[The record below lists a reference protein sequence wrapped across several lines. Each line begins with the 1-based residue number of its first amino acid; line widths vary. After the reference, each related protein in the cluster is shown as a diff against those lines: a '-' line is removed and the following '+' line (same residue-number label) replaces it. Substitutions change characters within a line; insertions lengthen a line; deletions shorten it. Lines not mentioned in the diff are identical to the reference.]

1 MKRTLFAVTLML
13 LVTAAT
19 LAAHDLFLKPARFFV
34 APGSEVRVRALN
46 GTFSRS
52 EGSVARDRIR
62 EITVVSPD
70 GTRPLD
76 TAVWDVG
83 RDTSSVVVRTGRE
96 GTYVVGLSV
105 RPRMIAL
112 GPKDF
117 NAYLES
123 DGVPDVL
130 ESRRRN
136 GELGDSARERYSK
149 HVKAVLQVGRERS
162 DGYATILGYP
172 AELVPLENPYAL
184 KPGGQLTVRALVD
197 GSPVANQLVLTGG
210 RTAAGGRIAPKGVRT
225 DADGRARIAIATRGQ
240 WYVKFIHMVP
250 VQGDSANYESKWATL
265 TFEVR

>member
-1 MKRTLFAVTLML
+1 MKRTLLAVTLML
-13 LVTAAT
+13 LGSAAA
-19 LAAHDLFLKPARFFV
+19 LAAHDLFLKPARFIV
-34 APGSEVRVRALN
+34 APGSQVRVRALN

-52 EGSVARDRIR
+52 EGGVARDRIR
-62 EITVVSPD
+62 EITLVSPD
-70 GTRPLD
+70 STTPLD
-76 TAVWDVG
+76 TAVWEVG
-83 RDTSSVVVRTGRE
+83 GDTSSVVVRTGRA

-136 GELGDSARERYSK
+136 GQLGDSARERYSK
-149 HVKAVLQVGRERS
+149 HVKTMLQVGRQRS
-162 DGYATILGYP
+162 EGYATVLGYP

-184 KPGGQLTVRALVD
+184 KPGGRLTVRALVD
-197 GSPVANQLVLTGG
+197 GSPVSNQFVLAGG
-210 RTAAGGRIAPKGVRT
+210 RTATGGRIATKSART
-225 DADGRARIAIATRGQ
+225 DADGQARIAITTRGQ
-240 WYVKFIHMVP
+240 WYVKFIHMMP
-250 VQGDSANYESKWATL
+250 VRDDSANYESKWATL

>member
-1 MKRTLFAVTLML
+1 MKKSLIVATLL
-13 LVTAAT
+13 LLITAAT

-34 APGSEVRVRALN
+34 APGSDVRVRALN

-62 EITVVSPD
+62 EITVVGPEGS
-70 GTRPLD
+70 TPLD
-76 TAVWDVG
+76 TGAWEVG
-83 RDTSSVVVRTGRE
+83 GDTSSVVVRTGRA

-112 GPKDF
+112 APKDF

-149 HVKAVLQVGRERS
+149 HVKAVLQVGSERS
-162 DGYATILGYP
+162 DNYAAVLGYP
-172 AELVPLENPYAL
+172 AELVPLENPYSL
-184 KPGGQLTVRALVD
+184 KPGGQLAVRALVD
-197 GSPVANQLVLTGG
+197 GAPVANQLIAAGG
-210 RTAAGGRIAPKGVRT
+210 RTAAGKRITQQAVRT
-225 DADGRARIAIATRGQ
+225 DGEGQARIAIATRGQ

-250 VQGDSANYESKWATL
+250 VPGDSANYESKWATL